1 MIDCPAMYTFV
12 IKNRESV
19 VIEGHI
25 FATYGHFMDNQ
36 IVKHD
41 YFGTN
46 KVINDLKKIKGYDNG
61 LIELLQD
68 NFIRDFHCLL
78 TTLQSLCQSL
88 SVEPK
93 LLLSSGNAAAANT
106 QISTM
111 LNNLETYT
119 SKIVKTI

>member
-1 MIDCPAMYTFV
+1 MQSG
-12 IKNRESV
+12 K
-19 VIEGHI
+19 
-25 FATYGHFMDNQ
+25 
-36 IVKHD
+36 
-41 YFGTN
+41 N
-46 KVINDLKKIKGYDNG
+46 KVRLGDPNASQGVMLG
-61 LIELLQD
+61 D

>member
-1 MIDCPAMYTFV
+1 
-12 IKNRESV
+12 
-19 VIEGHI
+19 
-25 FATYGHFMDNQ
+25 
-36 IVKHD
+36 
-41 YFGTN
+41 
-46 KVINDLKKIKGYDNG
+46 
-61 LIELLQD
+61 
-68 NFIRDFHCLL
+68 
-78 TTLQSLCQSL
+78 QSL